1 MKNEL
6 EPRDLLPA
14 PLMLPTSWIPQSI
27 IGIISLQNLAIPTV
41 QVENNNILSIK
52 QRKKACKVLN
62 IIGKISLQNL
72 ALPTVQIENNNKD
85 ILSIKQRKKACKVL
99 TARDEDVS
107 MEMSR
112 NAATSWPQ
120 IVPYIVLALVIDMMQ
135 LKPTLLN

>member
-41 QVENNNILSIK
+41 Q
-52 QRKKACKVLN
+52 
-62 IIGKISLQNL
+62 
-72 ALPTVQIENNNKD
+72 NNNKD

-135 LKPTLLN
+135 LKPTLPN